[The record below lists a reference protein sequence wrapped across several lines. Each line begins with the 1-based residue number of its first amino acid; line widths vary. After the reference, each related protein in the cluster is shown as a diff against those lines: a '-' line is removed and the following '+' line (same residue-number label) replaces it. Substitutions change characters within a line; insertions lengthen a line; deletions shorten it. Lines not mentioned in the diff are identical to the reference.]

1 MKEISV
7 IKYNGESQ
15 LYDRQKVL
23 NSILHSGVER
33 GKVLEILKKIEGKIY
48 NNIPTK
54 ELYQITASEI
64 ENYGLKQHSRTYR
77 LREALSRLDS
87 SNFEK
92 FVKAF
97 LEKEGFSCIWNQK
110 IQGFCI
116 DHQVD
121 VIAEKNKEI
130 FFVEVKKHKNFHRD
144 SGLGTVTELWARL
157 EDLQKGYR
165 TGKTKINI
173 ANAWLITN
181 TKFSDYAKRY
191 SRCKGLKLLGWRYN
205 SSAQNKTK
213 GLEKMIENLGIG
225 AITEIVKNLR

>member
-1 MKEISV
+1 MKEIFV
-7 IKYNGESQ
+7 IKYNGKRQ

-23 NSILHSGVER
+23 SSILHSGVQKN
-33 GKVLEILKKIEGKIY
+33 KVLEILKKIEGKLY

-54 ELYQITASEI
+54 ELYQIVSKEI

-87 SNFEK
+87 SSFEK

-97 LEKEGFSCIWNQK
+97 LEKESFKCIWNQK

-121 VIAEKNKEI
+121 VIAEKNNET

-157 EDLQKGYR
+157 EDLQKGFK
-165 TGKTKINI
+165 TGKTDINI
-173 ANAWLITN
+173 TNAWLITN
-181 TKFSDYAKRY
+181 TKFSDYAKKY
-191 SRCKGLKLLGWRYN
+191 SNCKGLKLLGWRYN
-205 SSAQNKTK
+205 SSAQNKTE
-213 GLEKMIENLGIG
+213 GLEKMIEGLGIG
-225 AITEIVKNLR
+225 MVAEIVKNLR